1 MLRARAGAGSEAEVR
16 AACHRAVLGWAR
28 GVFGCRA
35 AAPSWVLSCQESTGS
50 SWHFSAAPT
59 TRTSWIKNR
68 DRCSGHY
75 ELREEVTGT
84 GFSAVEWSRFHP
96 CVAPITCAVFPLM
109 KKPPALAEKEGRRAK
124 GEPGERSSADFSC
137 RCGEAKALAA
147 RLRQR
152 GWNVLY
158 DEARAGGRGREP
170 QEHRNRRERE
180 SREQRAESREQR
192 AVRVLKA
199 LYSRERNERRAE
211 AESAEWPSMRPPSR
225 RLGALGSAT
234 GAWTRQGD
242 GTGSVLGRAM
252 AEVGTPFCCTVD
264 FDTLEEHAATRKAAG
279 RAPPGRALCAGAL
292 SGSVTPRTT
301 R

>member
-1 MLRARAGAGSEAEVR
+1 MAPCLLRARAGAGSEAEVR

-192 AVRVLKA
+192 AE
-199 LYSRERNERRAE
+199 SREQCE
-211 AESAEWPSMRPPSR
+211 
-225 RLGALGSAT
+225 
-234 GAWTRQGD
+234 
-242 GTGSVLGRAM
+242 
-252 AEVGTPFCCTVD
+252 F
-264 FDTLEEHAATRKAAG
+264 
-279 RAPPGRALCAGAL
+279 
-292 SGSVTPRTT
+292 
-301 R
+301 

>member
-180 SREQRAESREQR
+180 SREQRAESSASFESLDTAAKETNGEPKPSQPSGR
-192 AVRVLKA
+192 ACGRRHAGWEHWEA
-199 LYSRERNERRAE
+199 LPAHGRGRATGRDPCLDVP
-211 AESAEWPSMRPPSR
+211 WP
-225 RLGALGSAT
+225 RLGRPSA
-234 GAWTRQGD
+234 APWTSTLWR
-242 GTGSVLGRAM
+242 S
-252 AEVGTPFCCTVD
+252 TPPH
-264 FDTLEEHAATRKAAG
+264 EKPRGGPRPAG
-279 RAPPGRALCAGAL
+279 RSARALCPVL
-292 SGSVTPRTT
+292 
-301 R
+301 